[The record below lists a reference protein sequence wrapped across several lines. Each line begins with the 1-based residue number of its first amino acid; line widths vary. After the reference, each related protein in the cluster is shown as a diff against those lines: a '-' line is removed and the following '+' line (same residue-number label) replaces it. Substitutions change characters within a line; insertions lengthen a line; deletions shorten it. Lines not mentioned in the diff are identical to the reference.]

1 MPQPQPR
8 PLTMLDPVAEALRQL
23 HGELTPV
30 LDGTLPDYIPELSR
44 ADPNLFGMAVAT
56 PDGQVRTAGDA
67 TTLFTIQ
74 SISKPFVYALALAD
88 WGMEA
93 LLERVGAEPSGEA
106 FNAISLEEGTGR
118 PDNPMVN
125 AGAIVTTSLV
135 EATDVAHRFERI
147 RSLLSRFAGRE
158 LELDE
163 HVFASEWRSADKNR
177 ALAYLM
183 RNAGS
188 LTAEVDDALEV
199 YFKQC
204 SLLVNT
210 TDLAVMSVT
219 LAANGINPIT
229 GDAVVTPDVAR
240 HVLTMMA
247 TCGLYDYSGEWML
260 RVGMPA
266 KSGVSGG
273 LIAASPGQFGVGLF
287 SPRLD
292 ERGNSVRAAQ
302 ACQLLSD
309 RYELHALGH
318 PDESE
323 PVVRPAA
330 EVDRAMAVAGTALPE
345 PDTAVVTAQGDLMF
359 ASTQT
364 LLQHLLRL
372 VERRGG
378 DLRVLVLNLD
388 RVTRLHRVGWGIL
401 TPVLRQLADN
411 GVAIVLVDGACR
423 ALLDSVA
430 EFATLPEAL
439 AWRPAAGAN

>member
-1 MPQPQPR
+1 MTPR
-8 PLTMLDPVAEALRQL
+8 RPPTLLDPVAEGLRQL
-23 HGELTPV
+23 HAELEP
-30 LDGTLPDYIPELSR
+30 LHEGTLPSYIPELSR
-44 ADPNLFGMAVAT
+44 ADPNLFGIAVAT

-67 TTLFTIQ
+67 TTPFTIQ

-88 WGMEA
+88 WGMDA
-93 LLERVGAEPSGEA
+93 LLQRVGAEPSGEA

-135 EATDVAHRFERI
+135 EATDAAHRFERI

-158 LELDE
+158 LQLDE
-163 HVFASEWRSADKNR
+163 EVFASEWRSADRNR

-188 LTAEVDDALEV
+188 LTADVDDTLEV

-204 SLLVNT
+204 SLLVST

-219 LAANGINPIT
+219 LAANGVNPLT

-292 ERGNSVRAAQ
+292 SRGNSVRAVQ

-309 RYELHALGH
+309 RYELHALAH

-323 PVVRPAA
+323 PVVRPVA
-330 EVDRAMAVAGTALPE
+330 EVDRALAAAGTPPSE
-345 PDTAVVTAQGDLMF
+345 PGTEVVTVQGDLMF

-364 LLQHLLRL
+364 LLQHLLWL
-372 VERRGG
+372 VDARGA
-378 DLRVLVLNLD
+378 DLQVLVLNLD

-401 TPVLRQLADN
+401 TPVLRQLAES
-411 GVAIVLVDGACR
+411 GVAILLVDGAR
-423 ALLDSVA
+423 RSLLDSVA

-439 AWRPAAGAN
+439 AWRPPGADS